1 MKRLKRVLFVLF
13 CFVFLSGSQRVIAK
27 EIRSEQNGL
36 DVIFVMDYSG
46 SMNANDPDHTASGMV
61 KAFIDTVHSADIR
74 IGFVAY
80 NDRIVSSAAP
90 VSVKTQEERDALK
103 AQMDSAGYSGNTD
116 IGLGLNY
123 AYGLSGQETGRK
135 RMIVLISDGESD
147 LIGSKTGRSL
157 EISNADL
164 KNTVDACQSQG
175 IPIYTVAFGKY
186 DGSKEVLKEI
196 AKQTNAGNY
205 TVEQPETLID
215 VLYGIFHSNMAY
227 RIQEITNGIYGAGSQ
242 SIRVKLDD
250 AYLDEMDVLMISP
263 QQILDTTVIY
273 GDQQIKPVNLVHYS
287 VAKLSDVKSEI
298 KELNIQTNTSKDQG
312 LKVYLISYRDLVP
325 VLEIETDMTRNK
337 PLPFRIY
344 FKDKGGSVITDE
356 AFYKNFTPKIE
367 IYADGQSANGRTPL
381 NTEIKNGVI
390 AGEVKLGSSGTYY
403 IDSRL
408 DDVMESCVFDTV
420 RVQVVNTPP
429 AGELPDKLSLNPLS
443 KEKKLRLD
451 DFFHDSDG
459 DALTYSMEE
468 STKNAAAVTLDK
480 GVLTVKPLK
489 SGRES
494 LVIKV
499 ADGESAISYRYSFE
513 VIPLWKAYWWA
524 FALGILLLGAIIW
537 RIFHKPRP
545 ELEVITEKKAQNRFQ
560 GKMDAYFVGQ
570 PEEEEEIPPLTFPM
584 YKIKDNRVS
593 IGDLMKEF
601 PEASESLGLDRIFL
615 IADEERRMI
624 LYHSSDSVIML
635 GSSIVCKKIQ
645 YSVSFGDI
653 ISITAPEGDYDLE
666 IHYISMI
673 Q

>member
-13 CFVFLSGSQRVIAK
+13 CFVFLSGSQRVMAK

-147 LIGSKTGRSL
+147 LKGSKTGRSL

-273 GDQQIKPVNLVHYS
+273 ADQQIKPVNLVHYS

-312 LKVYLISYRDLVP
+312 LKVI
-325 VLEIETDMTRNK
+325 
-337 PLPFRIY
+337 
-344 FKDKGGSVITDE
+344 
-356 AFYKNFTPKIE
+356 
-367 IYADGQSANGRTPL
+367 
-381 NTEIKNGVI
+381 
-390 AGEVKLGSSGTYY
+390 
-403 IDSRL
+403 
-408 DDVMESCVFDTV
+408 
-420 RVQVVNTPP
+420 
-429 AGELPDKLSLNPLS
+429 
-443 KEKKLRLD
+443 
-451 DFFHDSDG
+451 
-459 DALTYSMEE
+459 
-468 STKNAAAVTLDK
+468 
-480 GVLTVKPLK
+480 
-489 SGRES
+489 
-494 LVIKV
+494 
-499 ADGESAISYRYSFE
+499 
-513 VIPLWKAYWWA
+513 
-524 FALGILLLGAIIW
+524 
-537 RIFHKPRP
+537 
-545 ELEVITEKKAQNRFQ
+545 
-560 GKMDAYFVGQ
+560 
-570 PEEEEEIPPLTFPM
+570 
-584 YKIKDNRVS
+584 
-593 IGDLMKEF
+593 
-601 PEASESLGLDRIFL
+601 
-615 IADEERRMI
+615 
-624 LYHSSDSVIML
+624 
-635 GSSIVCKKIQ
+635 
-645 YSVSFGDI
+645 
-653 ISITAPEGDYDLE
+653 
-666 IHYISMI
+666 
-673 Q
+673 

>member
-13 CFVFLSGSQRVIAK
+13 CFVFLSSSQGVMAK

-147 LIGSKTGRSL
+147 LKGSKTGRSL

-196 AKQTNAGNY
+196 AKETNAGNY

-263 QQILDTTVIY
+263 QQILDTTVVY

-325 VLEIETDMTRNK
+325 VLEVETDMARNK

-344 FKDKGGSVITDE
+344 FKDKSGSVITDE

-367 IYADGQSANGRTPL
+367 IYADGQSDNGRTPI
-381 NTEIKNGVI
+381 NTEIKDGVI
-390 AGEVKLGSSGTYY
+390 TGEVKLESSGTYY

-408 DDVMESCVFDTV
+408 DDVMESCVFETV

-443 KEKKLRLD
+443 KEKKLKLD
-451 DFFHDSDG
+451 DYFHDSDG
-459 DALTYSMEE
+459 DALTYSLEE
-468 STKNAAAVTLDK
+468 STKNAAAVALER

-499 ADGESAISYRYSFE
+499 ADGESALSYRYSFE

-524 FALGILLLGAIIW
+524 FALGILVIGAIIW

>member
-1 MKRLKRVLFVLF
+1 MKRLKRVLLVLF
-13 CFVFLSGSQRVIAK
+13 CFVFLSQSQNVMAK
-27 EIRSEQNGL
+27 EIPSEQNGL

-46 SMNANDPDHTASGMV
+46 SMKFNDPDQTAKGMV

-90 VSVKTQEERDALK
+90 VSVKTQEERDSLK
-103 AQMDSAGYSGNTD
+103 GMMDSAGYSGNTD
-116 IGLGLNY
+116 TGLGINY
-123 AYGLSGQETGRK
+123 AYGLSGEETGRK
-135 RMIVLISDGESD
+135 RMIVLISDGETD
-147 LIGSKTGRSL
+147 LKGSKTGRTL
-157 EISNADL
+157 ERSNGDL
-164 KNTVDACQSQG
+164 KDTVDACQSQG

-186 DGSKEVLKEI
+186 DGNKEILKDI
-196 AKQTNAGNY
+196 AKQTNADNY
-205 TVEQPETLID
+205 TVERPETLID

-227 RIQEITNGIYGAGSQ
+227 RIQEITDGIYGAGSQ

-263 QQILDTTVIY
+263 QQILDTTIVY
-273 GDQQIKPVNLVHYS
+273 GDQQIQPVNLVHYS

-312 LKVYLISYRDLVP
+312 LKVYLISYRNLVP
-325 VLEIETDMTRNK
+325 VLDIDVDTARNK
-337 PLPFRIY
+337 PVPFRIY
-344 FKDKGGSVITDE
+344 FKDKNGSIITDE

-367 IYADGQSANGRTPL
+367 LYADGQSANGRTAL
-381 NTEIKNGVI
+381 NTEIKDGVI
-390 AGEVKLGSSGTYY
+390 VGEAKLSSSGTYY

-408 DDVMESCVFDTV
+408 DDVMESCVFETV
-420 RVQVVNTPP
+420 RLQVVNTPP
-429 AGELPDKLSLNPLS
+429 AGELPEKLGLNPLS
-443 KEKKLRLD
+443 KEKKLVLND
-451 DFFHDSDG
+451 YFHDSDG
-459 DALTYSMEE
+459 DALTYSLEE
-468 STKNAAAVTLDK
+468 STKSAANVTLDK
-480 GVLTVKPLK
+480 GILTIKPLK

-494 LVIKV
+494 LVVKV
-499 ADGESAISYRYSFE
+499 SDGESAISIQYSFQ

-524 FALGILLLGAIIW
+524 FLLGVLLLGAIIW

-560 GKMDAYFVGQ
+560 GKMDAYFIGQ
-570 PEEEEEIPPLTFPM
+570 PEGEEEIPPLTFPM

-593 IGDLMKEF
+593 IGDLMKEYS
-601 PEASESLGLDRIFL
+601 EASEALGLDRIFL

-624 LYHSSDSVIML
+624 LYHSSDSAILL

-653 ISITAPEGDYDLE
+653 ITITSLEGDYDLE